1 MKDCFMKIKDLLK
14 EEKVTFS
21 CEIFPP
27 KKEGS
32 FGEVFQVV
40 DRISELG
47 VDFISV
53 TYGAG
58 GSTSKKTTEVASYI
72 QNKKNVTAL
81 AHLTCI
87 DSTKEQIDQR
97 IRELKKAGIENIM
110 ALRGDKPDYFTGQSE
125 YSHAIDL
132 VREIRQ
138 NGDFCIGG
146 ACYPEGHVECEHKQK
161 DIAFLKE
168 KVQAGCDFLTTQMFF
183 DNNLFYN
190 FLYKALSAGISVP
203 IIPGI
208 MPIINARQ
216 VKRSSELSGATM
228 PARFIAIADRFSD
241 DPLAMEQAGIAYA
254 TDQIVDLI
262 ANGVK
267 WIHLYTMN
275 RPKTAEKI
283 LHNLSHILR

>member
-1 MKDCFMKIKDLLK
+1 MKIRDLLEK
-14 EEKVTFS
+14 ENQILFS

-27 KKEGS
+27 KKDGD
-32 FGEVFQVV
+32 FQEVFQVV
-40 DRISELG
+40 DRISAMG

-58 GSTSKKTTEVASYI
+58 GSTSRKTAEVASYI
-72 QNKKNVTAL
+72 QNHCKTTAL

-87 DSTKEQIDQR
+87 DSTQKRIQEQL
-97 IRELKKAGIENIM
+97 ETLKAGGIENIM
-110 ALRGDKPDYFTGQSE
+110 ALRGDTPKDFTCPGE
-125 YSHAIDL
+125 YRHAIEL
-132 VREIRQ
+132 IREIRRS
-138 NGDFCIGG
+138 GDFCIGA
-146 ACYPEGHVECEHKQK
+146 ACYPEGHVECQHKK
-161 DIAFLKE
+161 DDLRYLKE
-168 KVQAGCDFLTTQMFF
+168 KVDAGVDFLTTQMFF

-190 FLYKALSAGISVP
+190 FLYRALAAGIHVP

-216 VKRSSELSGATM
+216 VKRSAELSGATM
-228 PARFIAIADRFSD
+228 PARFLAIADQFSD
-241 DPLAMEQAGIAYA
+241 DSLAMEQAGIAYA

-267 WIHLYTMN
+267 QIHLYTMN
-275 RPKTAEKI
+275 RPETAEKI

>member
-1 MKDCFMKIKDLLK
+1 MKIKDLLK
-14 EEKVTFS
+14 ENKVTFS

-27 KKEGS
+27 KKEDH
-32 FGEVFQVV
+32 FAEVFQVV
-40 DRISELG
+40 DQIGALG

-58 GSTSKKTTEVASYI
+58 GSTSKKTVEVASYI
-72 QNKKNVTAL
+72 QNTGKTTAL

-87 DSTKEQIDQR
+87 DSTHPQVQAQLDR
-97 IRELKKAGIENIM
+97 LKDSGITNIM
-110 ALRGDKPDYFTGQSE
+110 ALRGDRPQDFTADSE

-132 VREIRQ
+132 IHEIRTH
-138 NGDFCIGG
+138 GDFCIGA
-146 ACYPEGHVECEHKQK
+146 ACYPEGHLECEHKQR
-161 DIAFLKE
+161 DLAFLKE
-168 KVQAGCDFLTTQMFF
+168 KVDAGADFLTTQMFF

-190 FLYKALSAGISVP
+190 FLYRAYAVGINVP

-216 VKRSSELSGATM
+216 VKRSTELSGATM
-228 PARFIAIADRFSD
+228 PARFLAIADRFAEN
-241 DPLAMEQAGIAYA
+241 PQAMEQAGIAYA

-267 WIHLYTMN
+267 YIHLYTMN
-275 RPKTAEKI
+275 RPETAAKI
-283 LHNLSHILR
+283 LYNLSYILR